1 MSLPDMRKYF
11 DPLTLARL
19 KGLRLRAQRIVE
31 GFWAGLHRSPR
42 RGFSIEFAEHR
53 QYTPGDDL
61 RYVDWKVFGRSDKLY
76 LKQFEDETNLIV
88 YLLVDCSGGMAYRGP
103 TSVWSKWEYAQCL
116 AASLAWLVLHQ
127 HDAVGMATFDTRLG
141 HLLAP
146 SGGPVHLQ
154 NIVQVLEEAHPQG
167 ETSVRASLSEFVERC
182 RRRGVVVVMSDLL
195 DEADAVLQAV
205 RLLRAHRHDVVVF
218 HVLDPAEVAFSFDE
232 PIRFCG
238 LEIPRRLAVDARA
251 LRSAY
256 LQEFRTYQERLE
268 SGLRQAG
275 VDYWMAD
282 SSRPLHEVLVP
293 FLNRRLHRVY

>member
-141 HLLAP
+141 HL
-146 SGGPVHLQ
+146 
-154 NIVQVLEEAHPQG
+154 QG
-167 ETSVRASLSEFVERC
+167 ETSVRASLWEFVERC

-275 VDYWMAD
+275 VDYWMAE